1 MKRCVSFVF
10 ELLDTSTLIAV
21 LALLDQFRLSATDG
35 VGAYNCTRI
44 MNQVLLSLFMAFC
57 RLADV
62 AFAFAFAPLK
72 NSLHNSASTL
82 TTLRAAPSRLPDNA
96 DGVLYVNDRCID
108 CSTCSHFAPSVFSR
122 TNQGY
127 HVVHAQP
134 SSEDDIDAARA
145 ALAACPVAAI
155 RVETIAQKHHRGEAI
170 PSQSQVEWARN
181 LALSPTFN
189 GRNLPFPRSLTE
201 NVWYLGHHNERSF
214 GATPY
219 MAAAE
224 KENRKIWIMIDT
236 PRYCQSA
243 VDAVTQLTGTN
254 GPDYL
259 FLTHV
264 DDTADHGKWKDRFPL
279 LQRIFHAGDL
289 GRHNW
294 LGDTTLEHVEILL
307 QNSNVD
313 NVHELQAFDL
323 SGNILSKKEADM
335 QQQVVLYHTPGHSP
349 GSMSL
354 FLKSDKVLFT
364 GDTLGYT
371 ERTKSL
377 TGFPRYGNNRRE
389 QMTTLERME
398 TLDWDVV
405 APGHGHARSYGGRR
419 DLRAKEM
426 QDAKTELVLYAR
438 R

>member
-1 MKRCVSFVF
+1 VVTFLIDLFVL
-10 ELLDTSTLIAV
+10 EILDTLIWIVVLISSSSTNTSFSKRYDFLPRGIMNQAF
-21 LALLDQFRLSATDG
+21 LALLLASCHITEVA
-35 VGAYNCTRI
+35 
-44 MNQVLLSLFMAFC
+44 LAFV
-57 RLADV
+57 RPTV
-62 AFAFAFAPLK
+62 
-72 NSLHNSASTL
+72 SSHNSASTF
-82 TTLRAAPSRLPDNA
+82 TTLRAAPARLPDNA

-122 TNQGY
+122 TNHGY
-127 HVVHAQP
+127 HVVHTQP
-134 SSEDDIDAARA
+134 STEHDIDAARA

-155 RVETIAQKHHRGEAI
+155 RVETMAQKQHRGEAT
-170 PSQSQVEWARN
+170 PSQNEVELAKN
-181 LALSPTFN
+181 LALSPKFN
-189 GRNLPFPRSLTE
+189 GRELPFPRPLTE
-201 NVWYLGHHNERSF
+201 HVWYLGHHNERSF

-219 MAAAE
+219 LAALE
-224 KENRKIWIMIDT
+224 QENRKIWVMIDT

-243 VDAVTQLTGTN
+243 VDVVTQLTGTK

-307 QNSNVD
+307 PNSDAGNGD
-313 NVHELQAFDL
+313 ELQAFDL
-323 SGNILSKKEADM
+323 SGNALSTIEADM
-335 QQQVVLYHTPGHSP
+335 QHQIVLYHTPGHSP

-354 FLKSDKVLFT
+354 FLKSDSVLFT

-377 TGFPRYGNNRRE
+377 TGFPRFGNNRRV
-389 QMTTLERME
+389 QATTLERME
-398 TLDWDVV
+398 ALDWDVV
-405 APGHGHARSYGGRR
+405 APGHGHARNYKGRR

-426 QDAKTELVLYAR
+426 QDAKAELASHVR